1 MDLFYSSKRTTRNT
15 AFYAWSPLTKDA
27 GTKVEPGQLYPIV
40 TDARDSVKSLRKK
53 NFSLKRIFNGFGVQ
67 PKEI

>member
-1 MDLFYSSKRTTRNT
+1 MDLFYSSKRTTRNS

-40 TDARDSVKSLRKK
+40 TNARDSVEKLRKK
-53 NFSLKRIFNGFGVQ
+53 NLSIKKIFNGFGTK